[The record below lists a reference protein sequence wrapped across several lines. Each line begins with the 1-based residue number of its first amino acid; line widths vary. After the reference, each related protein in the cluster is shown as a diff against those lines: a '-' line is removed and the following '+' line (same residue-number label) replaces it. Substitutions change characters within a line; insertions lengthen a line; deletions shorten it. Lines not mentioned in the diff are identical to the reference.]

1 LITRQEWGAKPLTA
15 YSNTT
20 APKNRTGI
28 IIHHSVTG
36 EGTNQ
41 KSVESILRGIDDY
54 HRRKGWGGIGYNFAV
69 DHKGRIYEARGRDII
84 GVHAANHN
92 TLNFGIC
99 YIGNTDKHLT
109 IAAVKAIQSLVE
121 ELQEAANKKLNVRGH
136 GSVNLTGCPGRRL
149 QARLEAGRFDIPF
162 VKKQYA
168 LVLPVDKSY
177 RKLATRLLGLTPSV
191 ANLPARIA
199 EAQRLKALNN
209 NAALIAGRKVRV
221 K

>member
-1 LITRQEWGAKPLTA
+1 MITRNQWGAKPLTA
-15 YSNTT
+15 YTT
-20 APKNRTGI
+20 TTPPKNRTGI
-28 IIHHSVTG
+28 IIHHSVTS

-41 KSVESILRGIDDY
+41 ASVESILRGIDDF

-92 TLNFGIC
+92 GLNFGIC

-109 IAAVKAIQSLVE
+109 ADAVKAIQTLVA

-136 GSVNLTGCPGRRL
+136 GSVNLTACPGRRL
-149 QARLEAGRFDIPF
+149 QARIEAGRFNIPY
-162 VKKQYA
+162 VAKSYVI
-168 LVLPVDKSY
+168 VLASDTSY
-177 RKLATRLLGLTPSV
+177 RKLATRILGLKPSP
-191 ANLPARIA
+191 ANLPTRIA

-209 NAALIAGRKVRV
+209 NMALIPGRRVRV
-221 K
+221 S

>member
-1 LITRQEWGAKPLTA
+1 MITRKQWGAKPLTA
-15 YSNTT
+15 YSTTT

-28 IIHHSVTG
+28 IIHHSVTS

-41 KSVESILRGIDDY
+41 ASVEAILRQIDDY

-69 DHKGRIYEARGRDII
+69 DHKGRIYEARGRDIV

-109 IAAVKAIQSLVE
+109 VDAVKAIRTLVA

-136 GSVNLTGCPGRRL
+136 GSVNLTACPGRRL
-149 QARLEAGRFDIPF
+149 NARLQAGRFEIAYTS
-162 VKKQYA
+162 KAYSII
-168 LVLPVDKSY
+168 LVSDTSY
-177 RKLATRLLGLTPSV
+177 RKLATRLLGLKPSPS
-191 ANLPARIA
+191 NLATRIA

-209 NAALIAGRKVRV
+209 NMALIPGRRVRV